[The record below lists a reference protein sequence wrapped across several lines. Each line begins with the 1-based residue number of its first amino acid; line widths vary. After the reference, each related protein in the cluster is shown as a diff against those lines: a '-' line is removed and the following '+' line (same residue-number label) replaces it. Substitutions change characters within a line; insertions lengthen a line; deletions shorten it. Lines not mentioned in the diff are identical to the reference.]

1 MGRNDRTQTCF
12 METGFSVF
20 KVKVQGHLNLDAGR
34 GTEFYTAKCRGISC
48 FLTNFVLDKP
58 HFLCVI

>member
-1 MGRNDRTQTCF
+1 
-12 METGFSVF
+12 METGFSVL
-20 KVKVQGHLNLDAGR
+20 KVKVQGHLSLDAGR

>member
-1 MGRNDRTQTCF
+1 

-20 KVKVQGHLNLDAGR
+20 KVKVPGYLNLDAGS
-34 GTEFYTAKCRGISC
+34 GTEFYIAKCRGISC

-58 HFLCVI
+58 HFHCVN

>member
-1 MGRNDRTQTCF
+1 

-20 KVKVQGHLNLDAGR
+20 KVKVPGYLNLDAGS
-34 GTEFYTAKCRGISC
+34 GTEFYIAKCRGISC